1 MAKRVTR
8 GPADGKGMGR
18 KRGAAAKETSTAG
31 IIDEIIA
38 GTADEKTDGAVT
50 GKERA
55 GGADEKEREMLPGA
69 LPETLP
75 KTPPNFEEAF
85 VSPRH
90 TIPRR
95 VSRRPK
101 KKMILFAL
109 LFGAGGILLTA
120 ALLISMD
127 LLFKPVAVLSD
138 PSKNGKI
145 KNDIVQLRGEIQLL
159 YEKRNSLLAEQR
171 KLKTALNKIQE
182 YLSESEPGIN
192 K

>member
-8 GPADGKGMGR
+8 GPADGKGNGSGR
-18 KRGAAAKETSTAG
+18 ERRKKRGTAAKEASKAG
-31 IIDEIIA
+31 IIDGIIA
-38 GTADEKTDGAVT
+38 GAIDGITDEKTAGEVT
-50 GKERA
+50 GKEHTV
-55 GGADEKEREMLPGA
+55 GADEKEREM
-69 LPETLP
+69 
-75 KTPPNFEEAF
+75 PPNFEEAF
-85 VSPRH
+85 VSPRDSVS
-90 TIPRR
+90 RR

-120 ALLISMD
+120 ALLISVD
-127 LLFKPVAVLSD
+127 LLFNPVAVLSD

-145 KNDIVQLRGEIQLL
+145 KNDIVQLRSEIQLL